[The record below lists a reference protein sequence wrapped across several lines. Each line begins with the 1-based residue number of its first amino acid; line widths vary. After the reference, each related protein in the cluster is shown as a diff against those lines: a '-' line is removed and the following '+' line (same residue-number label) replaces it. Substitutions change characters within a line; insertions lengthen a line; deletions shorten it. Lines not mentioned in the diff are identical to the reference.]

1 MKYECTW
8 TYFFPIFSFQ
18 IHFKPLKQE
27 SESMSNQPRRWHD
40 FKKKTEKMTRMPRL
54 EPVSGSTGGSYGN
67 SGREATSSLYSSA
80 TSSYIR
86 FPLSC
91 GHATIYKPEK
101 RIQRGERMRTPHHI
115 QARWYRAHDRHRL
128 CRGIWPMQSVS
139 FKKTDYLAL

>member
-1 MKYECTW
+1 MSAPEHS
-8 TYFFPIFSFQ
+8 FFLSFP
-18 IHFKPLKQE
+18 FKFILSRSSKRARACRINRE
-27 SESMSNQPRRWHD
+27 DDTIS
-40 FKKKTEKMTRMPRL
+40 KKTEKMTRMPRL

-101 RIQRGERMRTPHHI
+101 RIQRGERMRTPHHV